1 MISSPDASF
10 WTWGMHSANVSV
22 SAFVTPVPQHLMAF
36 HILASYLWRTELLLY
51 LICTGTQS
59 TDRPG
64 ISTQESEWRGVI
76 CDSIKLARTGNK
88 GSFST
93 GLISREQALQSHWTL
108 PWALGYALTFS
119 RLSLRQHSGRRT
131 AVVMTLPYDCVGHS
145 TFKIC

>member
-1 MISSPDASF
+1 MRAFEHEACIQPMFRFQPSLLQFLSISWPFISLLRTSEEQNYFYTSF
-10 WTWGMHSANVSV
+10 A
-22 SAFVTPVPQHLMAF
+22 
-36 HILASYLWRTELLLY
+36 LAHK
-51 LICTGTQS
+51 S